1 MRRLPKNLAVERTR
15 RPEPPIASRDWFVV
29 DAAGQTLGRLAT
41 EVASR
46 LRGKHK
52 PEYTPHVDTGDY
64 IVIINAEQVRVTG
77 NKAQD
82 KMYYRHSGFPGG
94 IKSSNFEGLISKKPE
109 APIEIAVKGRRRFL
123 VAATSVVGA
132 AGAVGAAVPFVGSWF
147 PSAKAKAAGAP
158 VKVNVSKIDPG
169 QQMIAEWRGQP
180 VFIVRRTEEILGN
193 LKKIE
198 GQLSD
203 PDSKNSDQPAY
214 VDKEIRSI
222 KPEILLLIG
231 ICTHLGCS
239 PTFRPEVAP
248 ADLGKDWVGGYFCP
262 CHGSHYD
269 LAGRVYNSA
278 TSLRD

>member
-1 MRRLPKNLAVERTR
+1 MSKDGV
-15 RPEPPIASRDWFVV
+15 
-29 DAAGQTLGRLAT
+29 
-41 EVASR
+41 
-46 LRGKHK
+46 
-52 PEYTPHVDTGDY
+52 
-64 IVIINAEQVRVTG
+64 NA
-77 NKAQD
+77 
-82 KMYYRHSGFPGG
+82 
-94 IKSSNFEGLISKKPE
+94 
-109 APIEIAVKGRRRFL
+109 GRRRFL

-158 VKVNVSKIDPG
+158 VKVNISKVEPG

-180 VFIVRRTEEILGN
+180 VFIVRRTPEILSN
-193 LKKIE
+193 LGKLT

-203 PDSKNSDQPAY
+203 PESKSSVQPAY
-214 VDKEIRSI
+214 VDPVVRSI

-269 LAGRVYNSA
+269 LAGRVYKSQPAPLNLPVPPYYYVEGSDNVIVVGHDGENA
-278 TSLRD
+278 